1 VRHPLY
7 LGWVLVLF
15 GATRMTGDRLLFAA
29 ISTVYLLVAMP
40 FEETAL
46 LDQFGQRYREYRRA
60 VRWRLIPY
68 IH

>member
-1 VRHPLY
+1 
-7 LGWVLVLF
+7 
-15 GATRMTGDRLLFAA
+15 MTGDRLLFAVV
-29 ISTVYLLVAMP
+29 SSVYLLVAMP

-46 LDQFGQRYREYRRA
+46 LHQFGQRYLEYRQA